1 MSSLNELIDTENNAE
16 LREELL
22 ERLAI
27 VEHKIKFIDKVPVC
41 FLDTLGQPHIGPLA
55 IAELGGA
62 TVTMSVEEAVYVVF
76 YEEGKQLN
84 DLMRTAPV
92 LLNEEWQAVKFSR
105 VCLLSDDY
113 HLDKPEE
120 AVALVED
127 IAEMIHPGHFIFGHE
142 GDKWIRFTV

>member
-1 MSSLNELIDTENNAE
+1 MSSLNELINTENNAE

-27 VEHKIKFIDKVPVC
+27 VEHKIKFIDKIPVC
-41 FLDTLGQPHIGPLA
+41 FLDSMGQPHIGPTVV
-55 IAELGGA
+55 AELGGA
-62 TVTMSVEEAVYVVF
+62 VITLQLDEAVYVIF
-76 YEEGKQLN
+76 YEEAKLLN

-92 LLNEEWQAVKFSR
+92 LLNSEWPAVKFSR

-113 HLDKPEE
+113 RLSKPEE
-120 AVALVED
+120 AVSLVED
-127 IAEMIHPGHFIFGHE
+127 IAEMIHPGHFIFGQE

>member
-1 MSSLNELIDTENNAE
+1 MPSLHELINTEDDTN
-16 LREELL
+16 LREELI

-41 FLDTLGQPHIGPLA
+41 FLDTLGQPHVGLLT

-62 TVTMSVEEAVYVVF
+62 AVTLSPEEAVYVIF

-84 DLMRTAPV
+84 DLMRNAPV

-113 HLDKPEE
+113 SLSKPEE

-127 IAEMIHPGHFIFGHE
+127 IAEMIHPGHFVFGQE

>member
-1 MSSLNELIDTENNAE
+1 MSSLNELINTENNAE

-27 VEHKIKFIDKVPVC
+27 VEHKIKFIEKVPVC
-41 FLDTLGQPHIGPLA
+41 FLDSLGQPYLGPLA

-62 TVTMSVEEAVYVVF
+62 TVTLSTEEAVYVIF
-76 YEEGKQLN
+76 YEASKQLN

-92 LLNEEWQAVKFSR
+92 LMNEEWQAVKFSR

-113 HLDKPEE
+113 NLSKPEE

>member
-1 MSSLNELIDTENNAE
+1 MPSLHELINTEDDTN
-16 LREELL
+16 LREELI

-41 FLDTLGQPHIGPLA
+41 FLDTLGQPHVGPLT

-62 TVTMSVEEAVYVVF
+62 AVTLSPEEAVYVIF

-84 DLMRTAPV
+84 DLMRNAPV

-113 HLDKPEE
+113 SLSKPEK

-127 IAEMIHPGHFIFGHE
+127 IAEMIHPGHFVFGQE